1 MLNTLRS
8 IIQDVNSARDLDQAL
23 SIIVQRIREAMGVD
37 VCSIYLTDEK
47 QQQHVLMATQGLK
60 PESVGKV
67 RLAFNTGLISL
78 VAARAEPLNL
88 ADAQIH
94 PHYHHSDKIGM
105 EQFHAFLGV
114 PIIHHRKVLGVLVVR
129 QTRVERFDEEHE
141 NFLIT
146 MAAQLAG
153 AMAHAKTSGETD
165 ILLKQHDP
173 KQQDA
178 RPLKGLPG
186 APGVAIGTAVHIYPS
201 TDLDAIPDRKV
212 GNIQAEIDAFHHA
225 LSSVKQ
231 DLTML
236 SNRLREV
243 LPSEERRLFDAYL
256 LMLDSHSLRGATAT
270 RIMEGNWAAGALRAT
285 IEEQVKVFLEM
296 DDAYLRERAEDLREL
311 ARRILHYLLR
321 DETYKREFP
330 EHTVLVGEEITAP
343 MLGDVPTER
352 LRGIVAARGS
362 RTSHV
367 AILARALG
375 VPAVMG
381 AEDLPVHRIDGSVI
395 IADGYN
401 GNVYISPPLR
411 VITEFERLAKE
422 EAALAEDLLRLA
434 DVPSQTQDGNTVP
447 LYANTGLLADINPS
461 LSTGADGI
469 GLYRTEFPFM
479 IRQRFPGEE
488 EQMRVYRQVLHAF
501 APKPVVLRTLDIGG
515 DKALPYFPIKEDNP
529 FLGWRGIRITL
540 DHPEIFIVQVR
551 AMLRASAGVDNL
563 YILLPMISR
572 VSELDDSLTLI
583 RRAHQELNEE
593 GNMLNLPKIGVMI
606 EVPSAVYL
614 AENLARRVDF
624 LSIGTNDL
632 TQYLLAVDRNNA
644 RVAEL
649 YDSLHPAVLL
659 AVNHT
664 IRSGHAANKP
674 VSVCGEMAADPVA
687 AALLVGMGIDS
698 LSMSTA
704 SLNRVKWVIR
714 NLTMERARGYVEA
727 VLQMED
733 AQTVRDYMNG
743 QMESMGLGGLVRAG
757 R

>member
-8 IIQDVNSARDLDQAL
+8 IIQEVNSARDLDQAL
-23 SIIVQRIREAMGVD
+23 SIIVSRIRDAMGVD
-37 VCSIYLTDEK
+37 VCSIFLTDEH
-47 QQQHVLMATQGLK
+47 QQQHVLMATRGLQA
-60 PESVGKV
+60 ESVGKV
-67 RLAFNTGLISL
+67 RLDFKTGLISL
-78 VAARAEPLNL
+78 VASRAEPVNL
-88 ADAQIH
+88 ADAQVH
-94 PHYHHSDKIGM
+94 PNYHHSDKIGM
-105 EQFHAFLGV
+105 EKYHSFLGV

-129 QTRVERFDEEHE
+129 QERIERFDEDHE

-146 MAAQLAG
+146 MSAQLAG
-153 AMAHAKTSGETD
+153 AMAHAKASGETD
-165 ILLKQHDP
+165 ILLKQHDR
-173 KQQDA
+173 KQDA
-178 RPLKGLPG
+178 RPLHGLPG

-212 GNIQAEIDAFHHA
+212 SDIQAEIDAFHHA
-225 LSSVKQ
+225 LSAVKQ
-231 DLTML
+231 DLTTL

-256 LMLDSHSLRGATAT
+256 LMLDSHSLRGATAA

-285 IEEQVKVFLEM
+285 IEEQVKVFMEM

-321 DETYKREFP
+321 DVQYKREFP

-343 MLGDVPTER
+343 MLGEVPTER

-381 AEDLPVHRIDGSVI
+381 AEDLPVQRIDGSVI

-401 GNVYISPPLR
+401 GNVYISPPLH
-411 VITEFERLAKE
+411 VITEFERLSKE
-422 EAALAEDLLRLA
+422 EAALAADLLRLA
-434 DVPSQTQDGNTVP
+434 DVPSETQDGRAIP
-447 LYANTGLLADINPS
+447 LYANTGLLADITPS
-461 LSTGADGI
+461 LNTGADGI

-479 IRQRFPGEE
+479 IRQRFPGED
-488 EQMRVYRQVLHAF
+488 EQMRIYRQVLHAF

-515 DKALPYFPIKEDNP
+515 DKSLPYFPIKEDNP

-540 DHPEIFIVQVR
+540 DHPEIFLVQVR
-551 AMLRASAGVDNL
+551 AMLRASAGLDNL

-572 VSELDDSLTLI
+572 VAELDDAMTLI
-583 RRAHQELNEE
+583 HRAHMELNEE
-593 GNMLNLPKIGVMI
+593 GNMITMPKIGAMI
-606 EVPSAVYL
+606 EVPSAVYQ
-614 AENLARRVDF
+614 ARNLARRADF

-649 YDSLHPAVLL
+649 YDTLHPAVLQ

-664 IRSGHAANKP
+664 IQCSHQENKP
-674 VSVCGEMAADPVA
+674 VSVCGEMASDPIA

-714 NLTMERARGYVEA
+714 NLTQERARGYVDA
-727 VLQMED
+727 VLPMED
-733 AQTVRDYMNG
+733 VSEVRNYMNAR
-743 QMESMGLGGLVRAG
+743 MEELGLGGLVRAG

>member
-8 IIQDVNSARDLDQAL
+8 IIQEVNSARDLDQAL
-23 SIIVQRIREAMGVD
+23 SIIVSRIRDAMGVD
-37 VCSIYLTDEK
+37 VCSIFLTDEH
-47 QQQHVLMATQGLK
+47 QQQHVLMATQGLQAD
-60 PESVGKV
+60 SVGKV
-67 RLAFNTGLISL
+67 RLDFKTGLISL

-88 ADAQIH
+88 ADAQVH
-94 PHYHHSDKIGM
+94 PNYHHSDKAGM
-105 EQFHAFLGV
+105 EIFHSFLGV
-114 PIIHHRKVLGVLVVR
+114 PIIHHRKILGVLVVR
-129 QTRVERFDEEHE
+129 QKRIERFDEDHE

-146 MAAQLAG
+146 MSAQLAG
-153 AMAHAKTSGETD
+153 AMAHAKASGETD
-165 ILLKQHDP
+165 LLLKQHDR
-173 KQQDA
+173 KHDA
-178 RPLKGLPG
+178 RPLQGLPG

-212 GNIQAEIDAFHHA
+212 TNIQAEIDAFHHA
-225 LSSVKQ
+225 LASVKQ
-231 DLTML
+231 DLTTL

-256 LMLDSHSLRGATAT
+256 LMLDSHSLRGATAA

-285 IEEQVKVFLEM
+285 IEEQVKVFMDM

-321 DETYKREFP
+321 DVQYKRDFP

-343 MLGDVPTER
+343 MLGEVPTER

-375 VPAVMG
+375 IPAVMG
-381 AEDLPVHRIDGSVI
+381 AEDLPVQRIDGSVI

-401 GNVYISPPLR
+401 GNVYISPPLH
-411 VITEFERLAKE
+411 VITEFERLSKE
-422 EAALAEDLLRLA
+422 EAALAADLLRLA
-434 DVPSQTQDGNTVP
+434 DVPSETQDGKSIP
-447 LYANTGLLADINPS
+447 LYANTGLLADITPS
-461 LSTGADGI
+461 LNTGADGI

-488 EQMRVYRQVLHAF
+488 EQMRIYRQVLHAF

-515 DKALPYFPIKEDNP
+515 DKSLPYFPIKEDNP

-540 DHPEIFIVQVR
+540 DHPEIFLVQVR
-551 AMLRASAGVDNL
+551 AMLRASAGMDNL

-572 VSELDDSLTLI
+572 VAELDDAITLI
-583 RRAHQELNEE
+583 RRAHSELNEE
-593 GNMLNLPKIGVMI
+593 GNMLAMPKIGAMI
-606 EVPSAVYL
+606 EVPSAVYQ
-614 AENLARRVDF
+614 AANLARRADF

-649 YDSLHPAVLL
+649 YDTLHPAVLQ
-659 AVNHT
+659 AVYNT
-664 IRSGHAANKP
+664 IRSSHQENKP
-674 VSVCGEMAADPVA
+674 VSVCGEMASDPIA
-687 AALLVGMGIDS
+687 AALLVGMNIDS

-714 NLTMERARGYVEA
+714 NLTQERAREYLQA
-727 VLQMED
+727 VLLLED
-733 AQTVRDYMNG
+733 ASEVRSYMNTR
-743 QMESMGLGGLVRAG
+743 MEEMGLGGLVRAG

>member
-8 IIQDVNSARDLDQAL
+8 IIQEVNSARDLDQAL
-23 SIIVQRIREAMGVD
+23 SIIVDRIREAMGVD
-37 VCSIYLTDEK
+37 VCSIYLTDETQK
-47 QQQHVLMATQGLK
+47 EHVLMATYGLR

-67 RLAFNTGLISL
+67 RLDFKTGLVSL

-88 ADAQIH
+88 ADAQAH
-94 PHYHHSDKIGM
+94 PNYHHSDKINM
-105 EQFHAFLGV
+105 EKFHAFLGV
-114 PIIHHRKVLGVLVVR
+114 PIIHHRKVLGILVVR
-129 QTRVERFDEEHE
+129 QSRTERFDEDHE

-153 AMAHAKTSGETD
+153 AMAHAQASGETD
-165 ILLKQHDP
+165 QLLKHHNRKHDS
-173 KQQDA
+173 
-178 RPLKGLPG
+178 RPLRGLPG

-212 GNIQAEIDAFHHA
+212 TDIQAEIDALHHA
-225 LSSVKQ
+225 LTSVKQ
-231 DLTML
+231 DLATL

-243 LPSEERRLFDAYL
+243 LPNEERRLFDAYL
-256 LMLDSHSLRGATAT
+256 LMLDSHSLRGATAA
-270 RIMEGNWAAGALRAT
+270 RIMEGNWAAGALRHT

-296 DDAYLRERAEDLREL
+296 DDAYLRERAEDLRDL

-321 DETYKREFP
+321 DVQYKREFP

-343 MLGDVPTER
+343 MLGEVPTER
-352 LRGIVAARGS
+352 LRGIVASRGS

-375 VPAVMG
+375 IPAVMG
-381 AEDLPVHRIDGSVI
+381 AEDLPVQRIDGSVI

-401 GNVYISPPLR
+401 GNVYISPPLH
-411 VITEFERLAKE
+411 VINEFERLSKE
-422 EAALAEDLLRLA
+422 EAALAADLLRLS
-434 DVPSQTQDGNTVP
+434 DVASTTKDGKSIP
-447 LYANTGLLADINPS
+447 LYANTGLLADITPS
-461 LSTGADGI
+461 INTGADGI

-488 EQMRVYRQVLHAF
+488 EQMRIYRQVLHAF
-501 APKPVVLRTLDIGG
+501 APKPVVLRTLDVGG
-515 DKALPYFPIKEDNP
+515 DKAFPYFPIKEDNP

-540 DHPEIFIVQVR
+540 DHPEIFLVQVR
-551 AMLRASAGVDNL
+551 AMLRASAGLDNL
-563 YILLPMISR
+563 LILLPMISR
-572 VSELDDSLTLI
+572 VAELDDAISLI
-583 RRAHQELNEE
+583 RRAHAELNEE
-593 GNMLNLPKIGVMI
+593 GNMLALPQIGAMI
-606 EVPSAVYL
+606 EVPSAVYQ
-614 AENLARRVDF
+614 AGNLARRADF

-632 TQYLLAVDRNNA
+632 TQYLLAVDRNNS

-649 YDSLHPAVLL
+649 YDTLHPAVLH
-659 AVNHT
+659 AVNQT
-664 IRSGHAANKP
+664 ISSSHKENKP
-674 VSVCGEMAADPVA
+674 VSVCGEMASDPVA

-714 NLTMERARGYVEA
+714 NLTQDQAQEYLNHALQLEDAREVREYMN
-727 VLQMED
+727 LQME
-733 AQTVRDYMNG
+733 N
-743 QMESMGLGGLVRAG
+743 MGMGGLVRAG